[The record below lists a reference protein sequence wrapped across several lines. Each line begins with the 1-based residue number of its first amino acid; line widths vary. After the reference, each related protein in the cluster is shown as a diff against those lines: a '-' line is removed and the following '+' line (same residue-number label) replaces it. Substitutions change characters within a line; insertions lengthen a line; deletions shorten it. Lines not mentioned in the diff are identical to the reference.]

1 LMDYRFTA
9 LNAMDDQETA
19 IGAFQDYDRVALPVL
34 NSEGV
39 LLGIVTFDDIMDVAE
54 EESTEDF
61 HKFGSIQQPI
71 ANPLRERAWG
81 MYKNRVLWLLVLVFV
96 NIFSGA
102 ALASFESIIQ
112 SVVSLVFFLPLLI
125 DSGGNAGSQSATL
138 MIRALAIGDVKV
150 SDWYKLI
157 GKEFIISFL
166 LGVTMA
172 AGVAAIASFRAPE
185 IILVVALSML
195 LIVMTGS
202 LIGLLL
208 PFLFTKFRLD
218 PATASAPLITSI
230 ADICGVLIYFSIAS
244 WIM

>member
-1 LMDYRFTA
+1 
-9 LNAMDDQETA
+9 
-19 IGAFQDYDRVALPVL
+19 
-34 NSEGV
+34 
-39 LLGIVTFDDIMDVAE
+39 
-54 EESTEDF
+54 
-61 HKFGSIQQPI
+61 
-71 ANPLRERAWG
+71 
-81 MYKNRVLWLLVLVFV
+81 
-96 NIFSGA
+96 
-102 ALASFESIIQ
+102 
-112 SVVSLVFFLPLLI
+112 
-125 DSGGNAGSQSATL
+125 

-208 PFLFTKFRLD
+208 PFLFTKFRLTGYGQCSVD
-218 PATASAPLITSI
+218 
-230 ADICGVLIYFSIAS
+230 YFYCRYLRSVDLLLHCFLDHVTEAARCCLT
-244 WIM
+244 

>member
-1 LMDYRFTA
+1 
-9 LNAMDDQETA
+9 
-19 IGAFQDYDRVALPVL
+19 
-34 NSEGV
+34 
-39 LLGIVTFDDIMDVAE
+39 
-54 EESTEDF
+54 
-61 HKFGSIQQPI
+61 
-71 ANPLRERAWG
+71 
-81 MYKNRVLWLLVLVFV
+81 
-96 NIFSGA
+96 
-102 ALASFESIIQ
+102 
-112 SVVSLVFFLPLLI
+112 
-125 DSGGNAGSQSATL
+125 